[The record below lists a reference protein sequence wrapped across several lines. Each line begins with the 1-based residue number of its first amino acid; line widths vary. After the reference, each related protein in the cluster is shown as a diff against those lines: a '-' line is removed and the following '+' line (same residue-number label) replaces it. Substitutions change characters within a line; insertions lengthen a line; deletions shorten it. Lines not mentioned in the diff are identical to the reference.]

1 MPVGIDTHE
10 KGSRLLE
17 RIAPDV
23 VPVAIPA
30 APEEARGIAGK
41 IAYLL
46 SGDHAELAGA
56 AEVHARLVDEL
67 PAALA
72 RAFGDRDAAA
82 LLDVHQALFAIYE
95 SSFVNPLS
103 PFARHEHAP
112 WLAAPRRRIEETWM
126 EHEAAVIG
134 ELLPAEATWRDADA
148 LCAWFEEH
156 AARQTELDRRVV
168 AYLEHEATLDDFA
181 FFILSDAHLNYR
193 FYDALALAQLHY
205 SEQVKGE
212 LSHHMWEECGAGEV
226 SGAHTVKFTRT
237 LGSLAGRVPAVGAVF
252 ETIRGDGLG
261 VPVWD
266 DWRPYAGYN
275 AYLCFGM
282 NRRYLFRSLGSLAM
296 PELFDPGRDAALV
309 RGLSRLGLDP
319 YRDFVYYVDHV
330 DMDAGHG
337 PSWLSGVIAPIARL
351 QPRAGYELAFGGA
364 FRMES
369 MRRYNAYLAARL
381 GVSA

>member
-1 MPVGIDTHE
+1 
-10 KGSRLLE
+10 
-17 RIAPDV
+17 
-23 VPVAIPA
+23 
-30 APEEARGIAGK
+30 
-41 IAYLL
+41 
-46 SGDHAELAGA
+46 
-56 AEVHARLVDEL
+56 
-67 PAALA
+67 
-72 RAFGDRDAAA
+72 
-82 LLDVHQALFAIYE
+82 LFAIYE

-103 PFARHEHAP
+103 PFASHEHAP
-112 WLAAPRRRIEETWM
+112 WLAVLRRQIEDAWMKRET
-126 EHEAAVIG
+126 AVIG
-134 ELLPAEATWRDADA
+134 HLLPAEGTWRDADA

-156 AARQTELDRRVV
+156 AVQQTDLDRRVV
-168 AYLEHEATLDDFA
+168 AYLEHEASLTDFA
-181 FFILSDAHLNYR
+181 LFILSDAHLNYR
-193 FYDALALAQLHY
+193 FFDALALAQLHY
-205 SEQVKGE
+205 SEQIKGE
-212 LSHHMWEECGAGEV
+212 LSHHMWEECGAGDV

-237 LGSLAGRVPAVGAVF
+237 LRSLAGRVPPVGAVF
-252 ETIRGDGLG
+252 ETIRNNGPG

-309 RGLSRLGLDP
+309 RGLRRLGFEPD
-319 YRDFVYYVDHV
+319 RDFTYYVDHV

-381 GVSA
+381 GVVA